1 MRRTVRAGRIQRW
14 LWINSRAI
22 RRTFYG
28 VGILLVV
35 VLLAQ
40 VFYPT
45 NRLLPFTEIGN
56 NRFGGQT
63 ASAASKELEKKFE
76 KAQVS
81 VKTEKKT
88 FTASLQEI
96 GVDIASLASA
106 KKAAEYH
113 LWQRLIPFSSL
124 YIMAS
129 RHTPVEVEFDE
140 DRLKYFAE
148 QIQKEGFVPAVNAS
162 IAVVNDKVV
171 LVPAQPS
178 KEYPI
183 DTVVGAIKGAQ
194 FAPTTPVAVSPKTAP
209 AERTNSEVKEV
220 LKDAQRAVNTP
231 LTLRVDTE
239 NIAVDK
245 KTIGSWLVFT
255 EDPTTKKLRVG
266 LQHDVVTKYLQGI
279 QSKLYKAPGT
289 TRVQLIDGR
298 EVSRETG
305 EAGRG
310 VDVGS
315 TIALLDAALKK
326 GQQLTLAVPIAT
338 IPARVVF
345 DKQYSNTDAGLNAML
360 ADLAGSKGFGI
371 SIMELGGR
379 SANVNGN
386 KRFTAAS
393 TYKLYVA
400 YAVFKQIEAGK
411 MQWSDQ
417 ITGGRTAEVCF
428 DAMIVRS
435 DNPCA
440 KAFGDK
446 IGWQAVED
454 MMRGLGLASTELS
467 PSLLTTSSDL
477 ALFLYKLENGSLL
490 APSDKGR
497 LIEAMKR
504 QIYRAGIPAGTGVS
518 VANKPG
524 FIESYIHD
532 AAVVYGPRG
541 PYVLV
546 IMTSGSSWGVVADT
560 AKQIHAFLNR

>member
-1 MRRTVRAGRIQRW
+1 MRRAVRTRRLRRW
-14 LWINSRAI
+14 LWINSRVI
-22 RRTFYG
+22 RHTFYG
-28 VGILLVV
+28 VGILLLVV
-35 VLLAQ
+35 IVAQ
-40 VFYPT
+40 IFYPT
-45 NRLLPFTEIGN
+45 NRLLPFTEIGS
-56 NRFGGQT
+56 NRFGGQSV
-63 ASAASKELEKKFE
+63 SAASKELEKKFE
-76 KAQVS
+76 KAKIL
-81 VKTEKKT
+81 VKTDKKT
-88 FTASLQEI
+88 FDVSLQEI
-96 GVDIASLASA
+96 GVDIASLSSV
-106 KKAAEYH
+106 KKAAAYSF
-113 LWQRLIPFSSL
+113 WQRLIPFSSL
-124 YIMAS
+124 YIMTS
-129 RHTPVEVEFDE
+129 RHTPVVVEFDE

-148 QIQKEGFVPAVNAS
+148 QVQKESFVPAVNAS
-162 IAVVNDKVV
+162 IAVADSKVV

-178 KEYPI
+178 KEYPA
-183 DTVVGAIKGAQ
+183 DVVVGAIKGTT
-194 FAPTTPVAVSPKTAP
+194 FAPVTYVSVSPKTAP

-220 LKDAQRAVNTP
+220 LSDAQRAVNTP
-231 LTLRVDTE
+231 LTLKIDAEVVT
-239 NIAVDK
+239 VDK

-255 EDPTTKKLRVG
+255 EDPTTKKLQVG

-279 QSKLYKAPGT
+279 QSKIYKAPGT

-298 EVSRETG
+298 EVSRQTG

-315 TIALLDAALKK
+315 TIALLDTALKK
-326 GQQLTLAVPIAT
+326 GQQLTLTVPIAA
-338 IPARVVF
+338 IPAKVVF

-379 SANVNGN
+379 SASVNGN

-400 YAVFKQIEAGK
+400 YAVFKEIEAGK
-411 MQWSDQ
+411 MQWADQ
-417 ITGGRTAEVCF
+417 IVGGRSAEACF

-446 IGWQAVED
+446 IGWQAIED

-490 APSDKGR
+490 APADKGR

-504 QIYRAGIPAGTGVS
+504 QIYRSGIPAGTGAP

-532 AAVVYGPRG
+532 AGIVYGPRG

-546 IMTSGSSWGVVADT
+546 IMTSGSSWGAIADT
-560 AKQIHAFLNR
+560 AKQIHTFLHR